1 MKPNRNEAAREHE
14 ILVELDAQGA
24 VQVRDLACRFGV
36 SEVTVRKDLAAMER
50 HRLLRRVRGGAVPS
64 EAADEGAFS
73 LRLRSQRETKL
84 LLARAV
90 APLVHHGDT
99 IAIDAST
106 TCFYLAHELLSRRN
120 LLVVTNG
127 LRVATL
133 FMEQSNALVLMPG
146 GTVRRSSASLVG
158 PVEDV
163 LKDRGR
169 ISKGFFGVK
178 SISLEFGLAELAL
191 EEANAKRHL
200 ASVCTSVYAMF
211 SSVKAGQLG
220 LHPFAAPDR
229 ITGMYTDEH
238 ISDSF
243 VRDWQHRNVPVHTVA
258 ALRPGREAAAA
269 PKHSEAQIPTISRN

>member
-1 MKPNRNEAAREHE
+1 MNSNRSEAAREHE
-14 ILVELDAQGA
+14 ILMELDAHGA
-24 VQVRDLACRFGV
+24 VLVPDLARRFGV

-64 EAADEGAFS
+64 DAVDEGAFN

-90 APLVHHGDT
+90 APLVSHGDT

-106 TCFYLAHELLSRRN
+106 TCFYLAHELLARRN

-133 FMEQSNALVLMPG
+133 FMEQSDALVLMPG
-146 GTVRRSSASLVG
+146 GTVRRSSSSLVG

-178 SISLEFGLAELAL
+178 SISFEYGLAELSL

-200 ASVCTSVYAMF
+200 ASVCTSVYALF

-220 LHPFAAPDR
+220 VHPFAAPER
-229 ITGMYTDEH
+229 ITGMYTDEQIH
-238 ISDSF
+238 DSF
-243 VRDWQHRNVPVHTVA
+243 VEEWRLRNVPVHTVPGQ
-258 ALRPGREAAAA
+258 RPGPDAATAQRSSRSA
-269 PKHSEAQIPTISRN
+269 PTTSVT